1 MTVHANTQKAI
12 EQKLWAG
19 ELTQQEIARKHKV
32 SVTRISKMSAVL
44 RRRNPEAWQERNSKI
59 HLRRVA
65 RTTDGCDY
73 TPTPETIANKCREIQ
88 SNWDNDTRWVRS
100 GRLETPYELEITPG
114 KLLGLVGC
122 SYDGSWLFDPD
133 TIIEWKLQGMV

>member
-65 RTTDGCDY
+65 RTT
-73 TPTPETIANKCREIQ
+73 
-88 SNWDNDTRWVRS
+88 NWDNDTRWVRS